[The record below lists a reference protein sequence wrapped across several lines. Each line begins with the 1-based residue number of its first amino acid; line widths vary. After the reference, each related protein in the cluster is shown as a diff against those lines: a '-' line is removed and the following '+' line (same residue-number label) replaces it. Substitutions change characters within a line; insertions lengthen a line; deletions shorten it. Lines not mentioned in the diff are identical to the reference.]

1 MFARQARALISF
13 ATLLLGT
20 ANFAVGFAPL
30 APNSLASLPEGAVGR
45 GAARCEQR
53 WISSGTRKCG
63 AGLRMVK
70 RDDTEEEAS
79 LPLKVT
85 WYAAEMLGNFA
96 RALRGS
102 QDSQIFPNED
112 DTPMG
117 LTADEML
124 KRLQGEY
131 EKEYFISGDMDL
143 SLYTDDCVFAGMYSR
158 RMPPMRRC
166 FNPRA

>member
-1 MFARQARALISF
+1 
-13 ATLLLGT
+13 
-20 ANFAVGFAPL
+20 
-30 APNSLASLPEGAVGR
+30 
-45 GAARCEQR
+45 
-53 WISSGTRKCG
+53 
-63 AGLRMVK
+63 MVK

-143 SLYTDDCVFAGMYSR
+143 SLYTDDCVFAGMHSR